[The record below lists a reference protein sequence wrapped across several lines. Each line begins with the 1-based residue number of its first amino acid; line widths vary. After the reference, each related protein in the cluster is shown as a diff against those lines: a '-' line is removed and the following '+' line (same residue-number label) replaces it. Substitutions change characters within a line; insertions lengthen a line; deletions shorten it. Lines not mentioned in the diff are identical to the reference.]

1 MATDSEALPESGLR
15 SDSPPPLH
23 TGGAL
28 RQQLRLC
35 RRLQELP
42 PRGSERLWGT
52 RTDRGA
58 GGLSGAAELENCY
71 TLFLVASELELK
83 FSLAEE
89 QVPSSAALRGA
100 FAEADYEVGQP
111 QVIRQH
117 DCYYDDARLSLARD
131 GLALRRRLTD
141 GQLLA
146 TVKARGRVAGPLH
159 LREELELPIED
170 KPWPDPISLRVSA
183 VTDPGSLRRQI
194 EIETVRVLHTLS
206 RQGAARALLSFD
218 AVEARRPQRERSVR
232 FNEVEIEARGD
243 TTENELFAIAELLE
257 RFLPLTAS
265 DMSKLERAQS
275 LLVLGVS
282 GD

>member
-1 MATDSEALPESGLR
+1 MARTRRPFLISEGLSGQYAFAAGFRSYRPEAQS
-15 SDSPPPLH
+15 
-23 TGGAL
+23 A
-28 RQQLRLC
+28 C
-35 RRLQELP
+35 
-42 PRGSERLWGT
+42 WGM
-52 RTDRGA
+52 RTDRGT
-58 GGLSGAAELENCY
+58 GGLSGATELENCY
-71 TLFLVASELELK
+71 TLFLVPSELELK

-89 QVPSSAALRGA
+89 PVPDSIALRGA

-111 QVIRQH
+111 RVIRQH

-146 TVKARGRVAGPLH
+146 TVKTRGRVAGPLH

-170 KPWPDPISLRVSA
+170 KLWPDPISLRVSA
-183 VTDPGSLRRQI
+183 ITDPGSLRRQI

-206 RQGAARALLSFD
+206 RQGAASALLSFD
-218 AVEARRPQRERSVR
+218 AVEAWRPQRERSVR
-232 FNEVEIEARGD
+232 FNEVEIEARGG
-243 TTENELFAIAELLE
+243 TTEHELFAIAELLE
-257 RFLPLTAS
+257 QLLSLTAS